1 MSGADL
7 ELPETMHIE
16 GEQPDEQPSGERKL
30 TPREVIM
37 NTIAARAEAQ
47 RDQELAQ
54 SAIYDADAREAGL
67 AFPVDEP
74 EPQSVAQPHSEV
86 GQASVVERE
95 APPVAQPTAAPAPDR
110 PAVRSV
116 VMDGQ
121 RFDVTDAQADELIRL
136 GMAAN
141 VALHQYQQPAPH
153 LQPAPPQRQLVDPDL
168 VRETVKQIQYGGE
181 EAGAEALTKL
191 VLHVAGNV
199 PQAPQIDPNAI
210 VHQAVTAA
218 RAHSQ
223 LERDTAV
230 VQNEYADIFEHP
242 QRVFLAKANVEAIR
256 ARNVA
261 TGRQQSDLDIYREA
275 GNMVRDAMSLPR
287 PGSEAVPSTALQ
299 AASAPIRQD
308 VIERKRA
315 APRATQ
321 AIDLRAPTPQT
332 PRPPTGSEIVDRIR
346 QQRGQASMR

>member
-1 MSGADL
+1 MSGTDL
-7 ELPETMHIE
+7 ELPETMRIE
-16 GEQPDEQPSGERKL
+16 GEQPDEQPPGERKL
-30 TPREVIM
+30 SPREITM
-37 NTIAARAEAQ
+37 AAIAARAEE
-47 RDQELAQ
+47 RREMELAQ

-74 EPQSVAQPHSEV
+74 EQPTEAAQRQRPDPTER
-86 GQASVVERE
+86 APRE
-95 APPVAQPTAAPAPDR
+95 APHAAAAPATPDR
-110 PAVRSV
+110 PATRSV

-121 RFDVTDAQADELIRL
+121 RYEVTDAQADELMRL
-136 GMAAN
+136 GMVAN
-141 VALHQYQQPAPH
+141 VALHQYQQPAVQP
-153 LQPAPPQRQLVDPDL
+153 QPAPVQPRPIVDPEL
-168 VRETVKQIQYGGE
+168 VRETVKQIQYGAE
-181 EAGAEALTKL
+181 DAGTEALTRL

-199 PQAPQIDPNAI
+199 PVAQQIDQNAI
-210 VHQAVTAA
+210 VSRAVTEA
-218 RAHSQ
+218 RAQSQ
-223 LERDTAV
+223 LERDTGI
-230 VQNEYADIFEHP
+230 VQNEYADIFENP

-261 TGRQQSDLDIYREA
+261 TGRHQSDLDVYREA
-275 GNMVRDAMSLPR
+275 GDMVRGAMNLPR

-332 PRPPTGSEIVDRIR
+332 PRPPTGSEIVDRMR
-346 QQRGQASMR
+346 ASRGQASMR